1 MAYINARSSSL
12 RKNRKTMHRWH
23 SLTNAARLL
32 AWAGYLSFAACGG
45 EPQVREGDKQADVPL
60 MDLGQVQLRLDVGEE
75 EIVGGVRYQITSPL
89 QPAIMGTMTPEPG
102 GKVLTVTVELPA
114 GGDYTLLVAAYRAN
128 GEESCMISATFGVV
142 AGVSSRVDLI
152 LECDSVTAAGM
163 GDASVADGAVA
174 RPDAVRA
181 AADAM
186 VAVGGRDGALVDAR
200 SLGDAGAGDGMVS
213 TSAAGRLQDA
223 GRDGVFGPDLA
234 ADSGQRASE
243 PALDGDVDSA
253 DAASAPDRAPDAAIV
268 DDGGAIVDGDS
279 TKPDA
284 GRVGIDRE
292 ACDLCSQRE
301 CSRLRGVERGPDCL
315 QAGGTLTTGP
325 GAGTARSAA
334 CRAVLEC
341 AHDTACSLGTAVSCY
356 CGRPYSAQSCQAG
369 VVAGAC
375 RGAFESAAQSTE
387 PQRVIRSMSDD
398 DSLLFSAV
406 RLLQCESDRCRLAC
420 FGMP

>member
-1 MAYINARSSSL
+1 
-12 RKNRKTMHRWH
+12 MHRWH
-23 SLTNAARLL
+23 SLTNALRLL
-32 AWAGYLSFAACGG
+32 ACAGCVGFAACGG
-45 EPQVREGDKQADVPL
+45 EPQAGEGDRQADVPVVN
-60 MDLGQVQLRLDVGEE
+60 LGQVQFRLDVGEE

-89 QPAIMGTMTPEPG
+89 QPAMMGTMMPDPD

-152 LECDSVTAAGM
+152 LECDSVSRSEM
-163 GDASVADGAVA
+163 GDAGVTEREVTRADAS
-174 RPDAVRA
+174 RA
-181 AADAM
+181 AADAT
-186 VAVGGRDGALVDAR
+186 VAGDQRDGALIDARPLGDAGTGDGKVSARDAGMLHDAAGDGVFAADAAADDGPGASDAALDGNVDAR
-200 SLGDAGAGDGMVS
+200 SVPDGA
-213 TSAAGRLQDA
+213 
-223 GRDGVFGPDLA
+223 PH
-234 ADSGQRASE
+234 
-243 PALDGDVDSA
+243 
-253 DAASAPDRAPDAAIV
+253 AAIV
-268 DDGGAIVDGDS
+268 DGTIVDLGPAQS
-279 TKPDA
+279 DA

-315 QAGGTLTTGP
+315 QAGGTLTMGP

-334 CRAVLEC
+334 CHAVLEC

-356 CGRPYSAQSCQAG
+356 CGQPSSAQSCQAG
-369 VVAGAC
+369 AVAGAC
-375 RGAFESAAQSTE
+375 RGAIEAAAQSTE

-398 DSLLFSAV
+398 DSLLFAAV

-420 FGMP
+420 FGVP